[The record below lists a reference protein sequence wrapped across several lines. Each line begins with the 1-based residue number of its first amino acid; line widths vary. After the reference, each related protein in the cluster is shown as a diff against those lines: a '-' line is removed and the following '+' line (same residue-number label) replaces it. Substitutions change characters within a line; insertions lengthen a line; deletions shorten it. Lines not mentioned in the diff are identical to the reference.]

1 VKRSLSRILAA
12 SALLAAGCQPLSD
25 ADAQKLVTMYLT
37 RLVEA
42 YRASDA
48 EIAAPV
54 VSDREALKLT
64 GLVGVKRDANLNL
77 DAELLE
83 IAFGKISRKGKEVLV
98 ETRERWHYRD
108 RQIGTGKQVG
118 EESFDSYHLRYHLAR
133 EKDRWVVAELEFVD
147 PPQVGRK
154 SAPMTVDAR
163 VLHGL
168 PPPEEPAPESPPQEK
183 KP

>member
-1 VKRSLSRILAA
+1 MKRTLAGNITA
-12 SALLAAGCQPLSD
+12 ALVALAAAGCHRFSD
-25 ADAQKLVTMYLT
+25 ADAQKLVTTYIT

-48 EIAAPV
+48 EITAPV
-54 VSDREALKLT
+54 VSDRQALKLT
-64 GLVGVKRDANLNL
+64 GLIGVKRDADLNL
-77 DAELLE
+77 DAELLDLKFE
-83 IAFGKISRKGKEVLV
+83 RLERKGDAVLV

-118 EESFDSYHLRYHLAR
+118 EESTDAYHLRYHLAR
-133 EKDRWVVAELEFVD
+133 EKDRWVVDEIEFID
-147 PPQVGRK
+147 APQVGRK
-154 SAPMTVDAR
+154 SAPMALDPR

-168 PPPEEPAPESPPQEK
+168 PPPGEG

>member
-1 VKRSLSRILAA
+1 VKTWRAFA
-12 SALLAAGCQPLSD
+12 VALLAAAACQRVSD
-25 ADAQKLVTMYLT
+25 ADAEKLVRTYLT

-48 EIAAPV
+48 DLAAPV
-54 VSDREALKLT
+54 VSEREATKLT
-64 GLVGVKRDANLNL
+64 GLIGVKRDANLTL

-83 IAFGKISRKGKEVLV
+83 IVFDRVERKAHEVRV
-98 ETRERWHYRD
+98 ETRERWRYRD

-118 EESFDSYHLRYHLAR
+118 EESFDSYRMRYHLVR
-133 EKDRWVVAELEFVD
+133 EKERWVVDTLEFVE
-147 PPQVGRK
+147 PPHIGRK
-154 SAPMTVDAR
+154 SAPVAVDPR

-168 PPPEEPAPESPPQEK
+168 APAEET

>member
-1 VKRSLSRILAA
+1 MKRSVTCIAA
-12 SALLAAGCQPLSD
+12 ATALLATGCHRFSD
-25 ADAQKLVTMYLT
+25 AEAQKVVTTYLT

-54 VSDREALKLT
+54 VSEREALKLT
-64 GLVGVKRDANLNL
+64 GLIGVKRDANLNL
-77 DAELLE
+77 DAELLDVAFE
-83 IAFGKISRKGKEVLV
+83 KIARKDAEVLV
-98 ETRERWHYRD
+98 ETRERWRYRD

-118 EESFDSYHLRYHLAR
+118 DESFDSYHLRYHLAR
-133 EKDRWVVAELEFVD
+133 EKERWVVDQLEFVD

-154 SAPMTVDAR
+154 TAPMTVDAR

-168 PPPEEPAPESPPQEK
+168 PPPDEKAPERAPQEK